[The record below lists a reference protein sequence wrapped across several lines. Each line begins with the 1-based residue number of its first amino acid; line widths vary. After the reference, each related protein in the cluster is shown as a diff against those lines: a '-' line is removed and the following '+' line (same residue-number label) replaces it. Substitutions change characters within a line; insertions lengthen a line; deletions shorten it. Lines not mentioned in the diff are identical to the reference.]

1 MKWFNRESLNNDE
14 RHKLIKKLI
23 EDNKVFVEYAETSS
37 ELLRKLAVKVK
48 RLEEKAYFI
57 EEDF

>member
-14 RHKLIKKLI
+14 RDKLIKKLI
-23 EDNKVFVEYAETSS
+23 EDNKVFVEYAEASS

>member
-1 MKWFNRESLNNDE
+1 MKWFNRDRLNDE
-14 RHKLIKKLI
+14 ERDKLIKKLI